1 MRKIAIVFLILL
13 IGIAIVLLPIQGTQE
28 EQHRPS
34 YTVGVVL
41 KAMDSE
47 HWLAVRSSMQQAA
60 QEHDIRLVVMTPENE
75 AAYGEQNQ
83 MIEDLLQGGIDALI
97 VSPVNI
103 HHTDQ
108 WVAEAQ
114 ADGIPLL
121 TIDEKIPGIPYVG
134 SDNYRIGQMAAKE
147 MASRLPAHAAVG
159 ILAGSANQ
167 DAHIQRTAGFR
178 DYLREHTD
186 LRLVAVA
193 ADETKYRQA
202 TRESEEMLR
211 QHPAIQGLFV
221 TSAIMTLGA
230 IDALDAANGQRPF
243 VHIIG
248 VDTQNDALAAL
259 RLGRIDAMISQ
270 DGHETGKLAIDL
282 ITKELQGETVQGD
295 HFIQNDVITQ
305 GDDDAYQMKED

>member
-28 EQHRPS
+28 EQQRPS
-34 YTVGVVL
+34 YTVGVVR

-121 TIDEKIPGIPYVG
+121 TNDDK
-134 SDNYRIGQMAAKE
+134 N
-147 MASRLPAHAAVG
+147 
-159 ILAGSANQ
+159 
-167 DAHIQRTAGFR
+167 
-178 DYLREHTD
+178 
-186 LRLVAVA
+186 
-193 ADETKYRQA
+193 
-202 TRESEEMLR
+202 
-211 QHPAIQGLFV
+211 PAIPNEQSDK
-221 TSAIMTLGA
+221 TPKPQNPKPHKTPKNNPKTNTTPKTTTTPHHHHPTPR
-230 IDALDAANGQRPF
+230 AAPAGPSTTRPTCADR
-243 VHIIG
+243 HHH
-248 VDTQNDALAAL
+248 T
-259 RLGRIDAMISQ
+259 RR
-270 DGHETGKLAIDL
+270 H
-282 ITKELQGETVQGD
+282 
-295 HFIQNDVITQ
+295 
-305 GDDDAYQMKED
+305 